1 MSLRSKV
8 NKMAW
13 GIQNMSEVEINTPL
27 YPNDDTNSFMNG
39 GLHPPPFLGLGTG
52 ILEGY
57 WVAFVFHSDVY
68 KEFESNHFIILT

>member
-39 GLHPPPFLGLGTG
+39 GLHPPPS
-52 ILEGY
+52 
-57 WVAFVFHSDVY
+57 WD
-68 KEFESNHFIILT
+68 